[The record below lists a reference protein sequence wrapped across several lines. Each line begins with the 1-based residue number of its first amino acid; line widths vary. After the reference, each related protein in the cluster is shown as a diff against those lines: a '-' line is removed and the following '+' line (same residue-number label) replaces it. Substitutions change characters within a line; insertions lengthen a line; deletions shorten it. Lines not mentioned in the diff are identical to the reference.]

1 MNSRPTAPSDMS
13 EQDVADRMV
22 QLLADLLELAPEDI
36 DPEVPLSAYGIDSV
50 TSTWLAGELTSWCG
64 IPLERELLLGRPS
77 VVEAAED
84 VMEVV
89 RRQPERNRV

>member
-1 MNSRPTAPSDMS
+1 MS

-22 QLLADLLELAPEDI
+22 QLLSDLLELAPEDI